1 MRKILLAL
9 ALGAAIVT
17 PSFAFADIGPEP
29 WEQTVAPYYESQE
42 KELVTETYD
51 EPLHGYR
58 FSDSYWSLVDA
69 TTPTE
74 EQYMLMQFPRALY
87 LTVLIECIVAFV
99 VLGALKLSKRIV
111 LSVPLVSMVTL
122 PLLWLALVPT
132 VGNPGAMWA
141 LVVGEVAVV
150 FAEAG
155 LLYALQR
162 PRKMKFKHALIVS
175 LAMNVVSVLV
185 GFALNA

>member
-1 MRKILLAL
+1 MKKLLLAL
-9 ALGAAIVT
+9 ALGTALVT

-29 WEQTVAPYYESQE
+29 WEQTVAPYYESVEQ
-42 KELVTETYD
+42 ELVTEPVFDHPYRNENTYWAEVRT
-51 EPLHGYR
+51 EP
-58 FSDSYWSLVDA
+58 
-69 TTPTE
+69 PTE
-74 EQYMLMQFPRALY
+74 TESMLTQFPRALY

-99 VLGALKLSKRIV
+99 VLGALKLSRRIV

-132 VGNPGAMWA
+132 VGNADALSA

-150 FAEAG
+150 FVEAA

-162 PRKMKFKHALIVS
+162 PQKMKFKHALIVS